1 MFATALA
8 AAGAIVALAV
18 LARFIDGAA
27 LGDLMAN
34 AADDPDGALLAVG
47 AFGTAFLLRSVAWRR
62 LLPALSLGQSLAAIH
77 VALGANHVLPFRLG
91 EPMRVVS
98 ALARTPVSTTAA
110 TATGV
115 ALRLG
120 DILGLLFIAAIIAP
134 SALLDALGLAGSAL
148 AAVAS
153 VAAVGAIVVVFRMAA
168 RRTDLQRP
176 DATVAVLTLIA
187 WWFESV
193 LVWRVAGWGG
203 VDLSLRDALLV
214 TVVAVAAQLVAIA
227 PGGIG
232 SYEAAAVAAMVFVG
246 VDPGQA
252 LVVAVAAH
260 LLKTLYSVIS
270 GIVFTFWPAPG
281 LVSGLRLP
289 ASIPAAPIDSPPD
302 GPVVLFLPAHNE
314 GPRIAEVIGRAPP
327 TAGGRPLHVLVI
339 DDGSTDETVAEA
351 ERAGA
356 TVRSLQPNRGLGRA
370 VAVGFVEAI
379 ERFDAS
385 VVVFCDADGEY
396 DPAEIDTLVAPILAD
411 HADYVVGSRFAGTIR
426 RMQPHRRF
434 GNQML
439 TRWVRWMT
447 RRPVSDGQSG
457 YRALSRQAAANA
469 VVAHDYN
476 YAQVLTIDLLQRG
489 FRYVEVP
496 IGYRFRESGESFVK
510 LGCYLRAVVPTVIRQ
525 ITSGRRRTDAALN
538 PPPRD
543 RRSAVGLE
551 PSLHHPSPSPSPG
564 S

>member
-1 MFATALA
+1 MNLPLRLLRSRLGSSPGSVPVFATALA

-270 GIVFTFWPAPG
+270 GIVFTFGLLLAWCRGSDFRLRSQLRPSIHHRTGPWCCSSPLTTRAHASPRSSGAP
-281 LVSGLRLP
+281 
-289 ASIPAAPIDSPPD
+289 
-302 GPVVLFLPAHNE
+302 
-314 GPRIAEVIGRAPP
+314 
-327 TAGGRPLHVLVI
+327 
-339 DDGSTDETVAEA
+339 
-351 ERAGA
+351 
-356 TVRSLQPNRGLGRA
+356 
-370 VAVGFVEAI
+370 
-379 ERFDAS
+379 
-385 VVVFCDADGEY
+385 
-396 DPAEIDTLVAPILAD
+396 
-411 HADYVVGSRFAGTIR
+411 
-426 RMQPHRRF
+426 
-434 GNQML
+434 
-439 TRWVRWMT
+439 
-447 RRPVSDGQSG
+447 RRPPGV
-457 YRALSRQAAANA
+457 
-469 VVAHDYN
+469 
-476 YAQVLTIDLLQRG
+476 
-489 FRYVEVP
+489 
-496 IGYRFRESGESFVK
+496 
-510 LGCYLRAVVPTVIRQ
+510 
-525 ITSGRRRTDAALN
+525 
-538 PPPRD
+538 D
-543 RRSAVGLE
+543 RCMCW
-551 PSLHHPSPSPSPG
+551 
-564 S
+564 